1 MWKTL
6 ELQVSWR
13 RGARGQ
19 AHELG
24 SGHRVRAGVS
34 FSCALEGVPAGVLQD
49 LLVQMPKNAPLTFLL
64 PGEALRQARMKKDG
78 Q

>member
-34 FSCALEGVPAGVLQD
+34 FSCALEGVPAGVL
-49 LLVQMPKNAPLTFLL
+49 
-64 PGEALRQARMKKDG
+64 
-78 Q
+78 